1 MDESLSGT
9 IKLIGPNYS
18 VWKSKIEEEAIL
30 GVHNII
36 EITQKGAWSKL
47 EIGKTLRKILYVII
61 AIVQTTM
68 KEIVGRKGETKIVE
82 PLTTRNLILE

>member
-1 MDESLSGT
+1 MDESFSRT

-18 VWKSKIEEEAIL
+18 VWKSKIIEEEAIL

-61 AIVQTTM
+61 AIVQTIM
-68 KEIVGRKGETKIVE
+68 KEIVGRKSETKRAA
-82 PLTTRNLILE
+82 PLTTRK

>member
-1 MDESLSGT
+1 MNKHNERSVSPAMS
-9 IKLIGPNYS
+9 IKPS
-18 VWKSKIEEEAIL
+18 SPEMPQIEEEAIFE
-30 GVHNII
+30 VHNII

-68 KEIVGRKGETKIVE
+68 KEIVGRKSETKRAA
-82 PLTTRNLILE
+82 PLTTRK